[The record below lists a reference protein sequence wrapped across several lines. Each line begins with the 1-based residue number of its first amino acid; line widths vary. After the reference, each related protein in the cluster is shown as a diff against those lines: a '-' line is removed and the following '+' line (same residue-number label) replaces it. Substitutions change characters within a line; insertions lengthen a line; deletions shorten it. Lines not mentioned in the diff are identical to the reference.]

1 MSKDKSYTSVACFTA
16 LDLYCGKGRVKK
28 WALENVILKC
38 LYDTELEHARYIKL
52 EDISHIK
59 GSDKDTEEE
68 LIIPFGY
75 GFRIPRTEIDLHIV
89 KKNGKLYIRR
99 ADDFGYGWDEVENTI
114 IDFLFNEKKK
124 GNLYYQTSL
133 NGEKYKI

>member
-1 MSKDKSYTSVACFTA
+1 MSENVNCFTA
-16 LDLYCGKGRVKK
+16 LDLHCAKGRAKK
-28 WALENVILKC
+28 WALEDVILKC
-38 LYDTELEHARYIKL
+38 LYDTKPDYARYIKL

-99 ADDFGYGWDEVENTI
+99 PDDFGYGWETVEESI
-114 IDFLFNEKKK
+114 INFLFEEKKK
-124 GNLYYQTSL
+124 VIFTIEQT
-133 NGEKYKI
+133 

>member
-1 MSKDKSYTSVACFTA
+1 MKINTSVDCFTA
-16 LDLYCGKGRVKK
+16 LDLHCSKGRTKK

-38 LYDTELEHARYIKL
+38 LYDTEPQNARYIKL

-99 ADDFGYGWDEVENTI
+99 LDDFGYGWDEVENTI
-114 IDFLFNEKKK
+114 INFLFEEKKK
-124 GNLYYQTSL
+124 GNLYYRTSL
-133 NGEKYKI
+133 NAETYKI